1 MVTTNK
7 EVQEKLYSWASDDAE
22 IMFLEK
28 AQSGRTTVE
37 DIQDALD
44 EYKRLWKAGIA
55 SKAETMTLARAFP
68 DAAEYTE
75 AANEL
80 DPLVVGGPAS
90 VELIDREGHMI
101 TTGAL
106 ETAFKR
112 YMANFR
118 TRNAMVLHSD
128 VQVGWALPAYIN
140 KAGQIFKSG
149 VDEKGL
155 YFICEIRDD
164 TKIANRV
171 KDQINEG
178 KLKSYSI
185 AGSATK
191 TQNMQKGLMPYMQVD
206 EMELAEVTVCEKGV
220 NQGAG
225 FDLLKSLATPK
236 GSCIDGSCLVK
247 LEKRDDQ
254 ISPEE
259 AGLRHAT
266 EPELNAG
273 ISCDSCQYFV
283 KGEFCELVAGTIDAN
298 DWCKLYSPNNA
309 SGGGDLTN
317 NGRQP
322 TVMEVILMQKENGD
336 IDFIKSFNK
345 WQEVQKSDDDCPCN
359 MFGHDT
365 IETFTDIISKAGKDP
380 KDPLKSCK
388 SFHTLHNF
396 EGRTKEHHQ
405 LLREYGFPS
414 EQPVEGARYTPVVEI
429 ETNDW
434 GMPINHR
441 PPWVVNEAGQ
451 ELGNRLDEDSP
462 DYSSSPAGKAKKA
475 ADAAGHPW
483 YSPEI
488 PVAKQFFNYMDGVNG
503 VEVPMDLQ
511 TQPYTQPY
519 DGDKGLPITNWIK
532 NTSQSADTENNP
544 FAIATA
550 QAQEQGY
557 KDFSE
562 GSKGDKQRKNIA
574 EALKRK

>member
-380 KDPLKSCK
+380 KDPLKSGK

-532 NTSQSADTENNP
+532 NTTQSDDTENNP

>member
-1 MVTTNK
+1 MVTTT
-7 EVQEKLYSWASDDAE
+7 QDQTTMYSWATDDAE
-22 IMFLEK
+22 IIFLEK
-28 AQSGRTTVE
+28 AQSGRTTIE
-37 DIQDALD
+37 DIKDALE
-44 EYKRLWKAGIA
+44 EYQRLWQAGIA
-55 SKAETMTLARAFP
+55 SKAETITLARAFP
-68 DAAEYTE
+68 DTPEYTE
-75 AANEL
+75 AAFDL

-101 TTGAL
+101 TTNAL
-106 ETAFKR
+106 ATAFKR

-149 VDEKGL
+149 VDTKGL

-164 TKIANRV
+164 TKIAQRV
-171 KDQINEG
+171 QTQINEG

-191 TQNMQKGLMPYMQVD
+191 TQNMTKGLMPYMQVD

-225 FDLLKSLATPK
+225 FELLKSLATPV

-254 ISPEE
+254 ISPQE

-273 ISCDSCQYFV
+273 ISCESCQYFV
-283 KGEFCELVAGTIDAN
+283 NEEFCELITGAVHAD

-309 SGGGDLTN
+309 SEGGDPFT

-322 TVMEVILMQKENGD
+322 EVLEVVLMEKENGD
-336 IDFIKSFNK
+336 IDFIKSFEA
-345 WQEVQKSDDDCPCN
+345 WQDISKADEDCPCTI
-359 MFGHDT
+359 FGHDT

-380 KDPLKSCK
+380 KDPFKDGK
-388 SFHTLHNF
+388 SFTTLHNF
-396 EGRTKEHHQ
+396 EGRTAEHHQ

-414 EQPVEGARYTPVVEI
+414 EVPDEGGRYTPVVEV

-434 GMPINHR
+434 GIPINNK
-441 PPWVVNEAGQ
+441 PPWIVNEAGQ
-451 ELGNRLDEDSP
+451 ELGNKLDEDSP
-462 DYSSSPAGKAKKA
+462 DYSKSAAAKAKK
-475 ADAAGHPW
+475 
-483 YSPEI
+483 I
-488 PVAKQFFNYMDGVNG
+488 TKQFFNYMEGVSG
-503 VEVPMDLQ
+503 VEIPTAIYQKEVR
-511 TQPYTQPY
+511 
-519 DGDKGLPITNWIK
+519 
-532 NTSQSADTENNP
+532 NP
-544 FAIATA
+544 FAIKIFRTIVRVIVNERILRK
-550 QAQEQGY
+550 Q
-557 KDFSE
+557 SN
-562 GSKGDKQRKNIA
+562 DKEFK
-574 EALKRK
+574 

>member
-1 MVTTNK
+1 MVTTTR
-7 EVQEKLYSWASDDAE
+7 QAQTDMYSWATDDAE

-28 AQSGRTTVE
+28 AQSGRTTIE
-37 DIQDALD
+37 DIQDALE
-44 EYKRLWKAGIA
+44 EYQKLWKAGIA
-55 SKAETMTLARAFP
+55 SKAETITLARAFP
-68 DAAEYTE
+68 DAPEYTE
-75 AANEL
+75 AAGDL

-101 TTGAL
+101 TTDAL
-106 ETAFKR
+106 ANAFKR

-140 KAGQIFKSG
+140 KSGQIFKSG
-149 VDEKGL
+149 VDDKGL

-171 KDQINEG
+171 KDQINDG

-254 ISPEE
+254 ISPQE

-273 ISCDSCQYFV
+273 ISCESCQHFV
-283 KGEFCELVAGTIDAN
+283 KGEFCELVAGTIHAD
-298 DWCKLYSPNNA
+298 DWCKLYNPNIA
-309 SGGGDLTN
+309 SEGGDPTAD
-317 NGRQP
+317 GRKP
-322 TVMEVILMQKENGD
+322 TVLEVILMEKENGD
-336 IDFIKSFNK
+336 IDFIKSFSK
-345 WQEVQKSDDDCPCN
+345 WQDLQKSDEDCSCSL
-359 MFGHDT
+359 FGHDT
-365 IETFTDIISKAGKDP
+365 IETFTDIIAKAGGDP
-380 KDPLKSCK
+380 KDPFKDGK
-388 SFHTLHNF
+388 SFTTLNNF
-396 EGRTKEHHQ
+396 EGRTAEHHQ

-414 EQPVEGARYTPVVEI
+414 EQPLEGARYTPVVEV
-429 ETNDW
+429 ETDDW

-441 PPWVVNEAGQ
+441 PPWTVNEAGQ
-451 ELGNRLDEDSP
+451 DLGNKLDEDSP
-462 DYSSSPAGKAKKA
+462 DYSKSVASKAKKA
-475 ADAAGHPW
+475 ADEAGHPW

-488 PVAKQFFNYMDGVNG
+488 PVVKQFLNYMDGVSG
-503 VEVPMDLQ
+503 IEVPANLQ
-511 TQPYTQPY
+511 QQPYTQPY

-532 NTSQSADTENNP
+532 NTTKPEDAEDNP

-562 GSKGDKQRKNIA
+562 DSKGDKQRKKIA
-574 EALKRK
+574 EAVKR